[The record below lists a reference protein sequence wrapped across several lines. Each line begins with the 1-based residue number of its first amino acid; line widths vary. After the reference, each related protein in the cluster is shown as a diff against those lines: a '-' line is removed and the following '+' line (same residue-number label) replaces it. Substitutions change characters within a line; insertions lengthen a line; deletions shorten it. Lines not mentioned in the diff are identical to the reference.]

1 MAKMIPENVDQF
13 TTEGERQTY
22 RFLEVVAK
30 PDNRFAH
37 YSNHKMKS

>member
-22 RFLEVVAK
+22 RLDSEYLSC
-30 PDNRFAH
+30 RLWIAH
-37 YSNHKMKS
+37 DHFRRQG